1 MNYLQPENRNQM
13 EMSSMDMLVSSD
25 SEVRVVDAF
34 VEALDMKQLGFRE
47 ELVEEG
53 RPPFHPETFLKLYL
67 YGT

>member
-1 MNYLQPENRNQM
+1 
-13 EMSSMDMLVSSD
+13 MDMLVSSD